1 MDIRGIDC
9 TILAFHLM
17 MVMMMSLMQI
27 LVILISVVVGR
38 PLVWVFL
45 VVMVAILVPRMRGL
59 VP

>member
-9 TILAFHLM
+9 TILSIHLM
-17 MVMMMSLMQI
+17 MMMMMSLMQI
-27 LVILISVVVGR
+27 LVILISIVVGR

-45 VVMVAILVPRMRGL
+45 VVMVAMLVPRMRGL